1 MLGWEAAVFTKSIY
15 EEAFARDGSHRDLYV
30 RSTSLNDCH
39 DFLKFLNSTD
49 YRLSLQTDGTPTRM
63 PSDVTPLFS
72 ADTPRLP
79 QIYLGG
85 ITLNCHFFLE
95 DEIELDLDPEEL
107 TDDDD
112 DSKAD
117 AILAFMVELGEAL
130 RKPVLMTAEN
140 APDAVIFRFDPEA
153 KQVTYEPASAATTA
167 ATVRLP
173 EDIPCGSS
181 ATASFQS
188 SAGQAP
194 DFSWIFDA
202 TGLV

>member
-1 MLGWEAAVFTKSIY
+1 MFTKSIY
-15 EEAFARDGSHRDLYV
+15 EEAFVRDGSHRDLYV
-30 RSTSLNDCH
+30 RSTSLNDWH
-39 DFLKFLNSTD
+39 DFLKFLNSTG
-49 YRLSLQTDGTPTRM
+49 YRLSLQTDGTPTRV

-72 ADTPRLP
+72 ADTPRLL

-140 APDAVIFRFDPEA
+140 APDPGHGKYCETSTFDPEVVFTVGA
-153 KQVTYEPASAATTA
+153 AIANWGQRAMHSPAWRRA
-167 ATVRLP
+167 R
-173 EDIPCGSS
+173 
-181 ATASFQS
+181 
-188 SAGQAP
+188 
-194 DFSWIFDA
+194 
-202 TGLV
+202 